1 MVLFIIVVTLAQ
13 VPWWKLE
20 IVVPLNQN
28 LLIIVHVNNLSD
40 SLSVSRTMCSRDAAK
55 AKNEGTVGEREDD
68 GGLRFSPSVLEVKY
82 D

>member
-1 MVLFIIVVTLAQ
+1 MVLFITVVTLAQ

-28 LLIIVHVNNLSD
+28 LLIIVHVNSLSD
-40 SLSVSRTMCSRDAAK
+40 SLSVPRTMCSRDTEK
-55 AKNEGTVGEREDD
+55 AKEEGTVGGRDDD
-68 GGLRFSPSVLEVKY
+68 GRLWFSLSVLQVKY